1 MRTRSNGL
9 VCNQSI
15 TRRTARLAL
24 AIALSSGAWAN
35 VWADLPLPAFPTN
48 PAEAVSEGSGL
59 LPYPFAAG
67 VQNAP
72 SLGQAGSGIQAGAV
86 GRSAT
91 SRQLVQLLGLRRQ
104 ATENKVVENKAT
116 ENKATENST
125 ANLVGVAQPV
135 QPQLP
140 TLPAMPQF
148 NASIATAPTMAS
160 EVIPASATDQQLVS
174 DTLPKPPEPA
184 QATGDA
190 ASHNQLCELLL
201 DIQIPASVAIDGPQL
216 STAGTQVAK
225 VGSGDAK
232 KTDPMDVDRNSRNG
246 VVQACETPS
255 LLGSESIPPAQP
267 KSALLAKQP
276 ELLRLSKPLSVAA
289 SKSEA
294 PAGPVKFNLNDAPAE
309 IVSGT
314 APPQKLAEKNGQ
326 ASGRGAVLH
335 LSSGSDD
342 VTIHQATKS
351 STPSSR
357 TPKPMMQVRIEG
369 EPAPAIAGMAIPTDA
384 LVRPAAPLPL
394 MEAGSFPSSVSTA
407 SRSSSTQS
415 MGGANSSK
423 PVNALLALHT
433 VTGPSVGEEAG
444 ADPQVR
450 SQALGL
456 VSLRLQES
464 QAISTDY
471 VISELSVEHPSICQ
485 LLRTSD
491 RSVSVIGMR
500 VGTTRIALISTD
512 ASGQRRIEVRD
523 VTVNADARG
532 EVNLAHLAREI
543 SQTVN
548 QLYPKSDVQIVVY
561 EDRLMVRG
569 YTNYES
575 DAKKILALVR
585 KTSLAPVVDQ
595 LTTSGN

>member
-35 VWADLPLPAFPTN
+35 VWADLPLPAFPTIN
-48 PAEAVSEGSGL
+48 AEAVSEGSGL

-67 VQNAP
+67 VPNAP
-72 SLGQAGSGIQAGAV
+72 SLQQAGSGIQAGAV
-86 GRSAT
+86 GGSAT

-104 ATENKVVENKAT
+104 ATESKVSESKVSEKNTAKLVE
-116 ENKATENST
+116 
-125 ANLVGVAQPV
+125 VVQPV
-135 QPQLP
+135 QSQLP
-140 TLPAMPQF
+140 TLPTLPQF
-148 NASIATAPTMAS
+148 NASLATAETMALA
-160 EVIPASATDQQLVS
+160 VIRASATDQQVVS
-174 DTLPKPPEPA
+174 ETSPKPPEPA
-184 QATGDA
+184 RATGDVV
-190 ASHNQLCELLL
+190 SHNQLCELLL

-216 STAGTQVAK
+216 STEGSQIAK
-225 VGSGDAK
+225 VGAGEAK
-232 KTDPMDVDRNSRNG
+232 KPGQMDVDPNSRNG

-255 LLGSESIPPAQP
+255 LLGAESIQPPQP
-267 KSALLAKQP
+267 KGALLAKQP

-309 IVSGT
+309 IASGT
-314 APPQKLAEKNGQ
+314 APTQKLAEKNGQ
-326 ASGRGAVLH
+326 ASGRAAVLH

-342 VTIHQATKS
+342 VTIHQSTKS
-351 STPSSR
+351 STPGSR
-357 TPKPMMQVRIEG
+357 TAKPMMQVRIEG
-369 EPAPAIAGMAIPTDA
+369 EPGPAIAGMASPTDA

-394 MEAGSFPSSVSTA
+394 MEAGNFPSSVSTA
-407 SRSSSTQS
+407 SRSSSPQS

-433 VTGPSVGEEAG
+433 VTGSSVGEEAG
-444 ADPQVR
+444 ADPVQVR
-450 SQALGL
+450 SQSLGL
-456 VSLRLQES
+456 VSLGLQES

-491 RSVSVIGMR
+491 RSVSVIGMQ
-500 VGTTRIALISTD
+500 VGTTRIALISMD

-532 EVNLAHLAREI
+532 EVNLVHLAREI

-548 QLYPKSDVQIVVY
+548 QLYPKSDVQIVVH